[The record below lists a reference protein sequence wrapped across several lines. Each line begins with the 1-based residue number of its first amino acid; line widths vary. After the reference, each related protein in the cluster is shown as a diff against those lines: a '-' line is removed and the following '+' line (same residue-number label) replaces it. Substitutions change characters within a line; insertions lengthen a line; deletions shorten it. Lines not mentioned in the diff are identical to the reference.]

1 MKKLLAVIL
10 MICMLGGH
18 ALAIGDDVVIS
29 SEYVTVYRDEDGQLW
44 AIGVYGVENWNEYAV
59 APTHISV
66 MAMSNTGAPLQEK
79 YYPLYPP
86 VIAPMGVSYAVGIFC
101 FDEEVQKDFAS
112 VMLDFYPGSAREE
125 DAPAAYHLLKAE
137 STVQDGKAVTTITN
151 DTGADA
157 ETVKVLHLYR
167 NDGNEIVGAHET
179 EVSLKT
185 DETVAVEHTFTFV
198 PYESVETIAF
208 IPAQ

>member
-1 MKKLLAVIL
+1 
-10 MICMLGGH
+10 
-18 ALAIGDDVVIS
+18 
-29 SEYVTVYRDEDGQLW
+29 
-44 AIGVYGVENWNEYAV
+44 
-59 APTHISV
+59 

-151 DTGADA
+151 DTGA
-157 ETVKVLHLYR
+157 ELTQVKVLHLYR
-167 NDGNEIVGAHET
+167 NEQGEVVGAQET
-179 EVSLKT
+179 DISLKK
-185 DETVAVEHTFTFV
+185 DESAAIEHLFPYADFT
-198 PYESVETIAF
+198 SVETIAF
-208 IPAQ
+208 DPQQNMGMQ